1 MTQDIPDLTGRTI
14 VITGASSGVGRAA
27 AVALSARG
35 ATIAVVGRNPERTR
49 AVAEQ
54 TGGTAFLADFSRLD
68 EVREL
73 ADALLTRYDRI
84 DVLANNAGGFIAKR
98 ATTVDGFDLAQQGN
112 YLASFLLTHLLLDR
126 LIASEAR
133 VVTTSSNATLWA
145 ALDLD
150 DLQFERSR
158 WLGGWRA
165 YGNTKLENILF
176 AKELA
181 RRTGLQSYSFHPGEV
196 RTGFSSGLPLMRFGE
211 AVAGRFFFAT
221 PEQGAE
227 GLLFLATSDAIG
239 AANGTYF
246 SRLTPNGRAHRRAGD
261 TAFARE
267 LWDSTEELL
276 GISSS

>member
-1 MTQDIPDLTGRTI
+1 VSREIPDLTGRTI
-14 VITGASSGVGRAA
+14 VITGASSGVGQAA
-27 AVALSARG
+27 AAALAARG

-68 EVREL
+68 EVRAL
-73 ADALLTRYDRI
+73 ADALLAQYERI

-98 ATTVDGFDLAQQGN
+98 STTVDGFDTAQQGN

-126 LIASEAR
+126 LRDSAAR
-133 VVTTSSNATLWA
+133 VITTASNATLWA
-145 ALDLD
+145 DLHLD
-150 DLQFERSR
+150 DLQFERTR

-176 AKELA
+176 ATELA

-196 RTGFSSGLPLMRFGE
+196 RSGFSSGLPLMRFGE
-211 AVAGRFFFAT
+211 AVAGRFFST

-227 GLLFLATSDAIG
+227 GLLFLATSDRIG

-246 SRLTPNGRAHRRAGD
+246 SRLTPNGRAHRLAGD
-261 TAFARE
+261 AEFARE
-267 LWDSTEELL
+267 LWDRTEELL
-276 GISSS
+276 GLSSS